1 MPKKSTKTNYKN
13 TNKFEKVLIE
23 DLRVISK
30 LNIPWTKIKNK
41 KFLITGGTGF
51 IVSYIIKMLFLIN
64 QQKNLNITVDCTTR
78 NPKKAKALYGEKLT
92 KKFLKIH
99 KISLLNKINIK
110 RKFNYILHAASLSS
124 PKYFKNNPID
134 VVLPNIVGT
143 ANLLKFSEKKKID
156 NFIFF
161 SSSGV
166 NGFLDDKIRPIS
178 ENVYGALDP
187 TLIKNSYLE
196 SKRMGENLCYAWLSQ
211 KKIPIQIVRPA
222 ITYGPGV
229 KLDDGRSYADFISS
243 VVRYKNLALFSDGS
257 ALRNYCYISDFFSG
271 LMIVLIK
278 GKIGDVY
285 NIANEEEI
293 SIKKLADLI
302 INKFFKDRK
311 LKVIYKKENNYLRVK
326 FKRTTVSTKKIRSLG
341 WKVLTSIEDGFKRTI
356 RTYE

>member
-1 MPKKSTKTNYKN
+1 MPKKSTKINNKN
-13 TNKFEKVLIE
+13 IDKLDKLLIE
-23 DLRVISK
+23 DFRTISK
-30 LNIPWTKIKNK
+30 LNIPWAKIKNK

-51 IVSYIIKMLFLIN
+51 IASYIIKMLFLVN
-64 QQKNLNITVDCTTR
+64 QLKNLNITVDCTTR
-78 NPKKAKALYGEKLT
+78 NPKKIKALYGNKIT

-110 RKFNYILHAASLSS
+110 GNFNYIFHAASLSS
-124 PKYFKNNPID
+124 PKYFQNNPIN
-134 VVLPNIVGT
+134 VVLPNVVGT
-143 ANLLKFSEKKKID
+143 VNLLKFSEKKKIEK
-156 NFIFF
+156 FIFF
-161 SSSGV
+161 SSTGV
-166 NGFLDDKIRPIS
+166 NGFLNDKIRPIP

-243 VVRYKNLALFSDGS
+243 VVNNKNLVLFSDGL

-278 GKIGDVY
+278 GKIGEVY

-293 SIKKLADLI
+293 SIKKLANLI

-311 LKVIYKKENNYLRVK
+311 LKVIYKKEDNYLRVK

-341 WKVLTSIEDGFKRTI
+341 WKILTSIEDGFKRTI